1 MPVVI
6 NGSTGITSPGGDTSA
21 ADNTINGVRVGEG
34 GGSVVGSTALGVSAL
49 GVNTTGIN
57 TAGGYQSLFTVT
69 TGTGNTAFGNSA
81 LKTTT
86 ANYNNAFGENALVF
100 TTTGANNSAFGTSA
114 LQTNTTGGANTAYG
128 NFALFSNTT
137 ASNNTAVGY
146 QALYN
151 STSGNGENVAI
162 GRGALFGVTTGYEN
176 IGIGRGAGESI
187 TTGFRNTFVGD
198 DAGYLVTGNNNT
210 IIGRYTGNNGGLD
223 IRTASNHI
231 VLSDGDGNP
240 RAYWNASG
248 EFGLVR
254 SGGNT
259 LQNILVGYAGGDSGA
274 FNNFCAIVKQT
285 TASVSTS
292 ATVIYS
298 GPNRSCVVCVQG
310 WQSANYFSDIL
321 NCSSNSVSVI
331 SSQNSTGSPAG
342 RTYAISSFQLTL
354 AMASGTYEIAMVSLG
369 TSRKD

>member
-1 MPVVI
+1 MPVSI
-6 NGSTGITSPGGDTSA
+6 NGTTGLITAGASSS
-21 ADNTINGVRVGEG
+21 G
-34 GGSVVGSTALGVSAL
+34 GGGVATNTALG
-49 GVNTTGIN
+49 GD
-57 TAGGYQSLFTVT
+57 
-69 TGTGNTAFGNSA
+69 
-81 LKTTT
+81 
-86 ANYNNAFGENALVF
+86 ALV
-100 TTTGANNSAFGTSA
+100 
-114 LQTNTTGGANTAYG
+114 ANTSGARH
-128 NFALFSNTT
+128 
-137 ASNNTAVGY
+137 TAVGY
-146 QALYN
+146 QAGYSV
-151 STSGNGENVAI
+151 STNDAVTAVGYFAGYSNTGGFATFVGRNAGYLSTASKGTMI
-162 GRGALFGVTTGYEN
+162 GD
-176 IGIGRGAGESI
+176 GAGSEI
-187 TTGFRNTFVGD
+187 TTG
-198 DAGYLVTGNNNT
+198 ANNT
-210 IIGRYTGNNGGLD
+210 IIGRYNGNQGGLD

-259 LQNILVGYAGGDSGA
+259 LQNILVGYAGGDAGA
-274 FNNFCAIVKQT
+274 FNNFCAIAKQT

-331 SSQNSTGSPAG
+331 SSQNSTGSPSG
-342 RTYAISSFQLTL
+342 RTYSISSFQLTL
-354 AMASGTYEIAMVSLG
+354 AMASGTYEIAMVALG